1 MLMRYLNYSGASK
14 MFLWVAKEL
23 AATGNTV
30 TIYVFSNDISR
41 SPETNIQF
49 INEDLSRKNIITRIK
64 SVRKVIKE
72 SDADVSISFLLDANV
87 YNTMACIGLKT
98 KSIICERSDP
108 YKPRYYKLKIF
119 KPLFRFANGAVFQL
133 KKVAEYYS
141 NIKGTTAIIPNPV
154 TISSNVD
161 LKPFKQREKQ
171 IVTVGRIAI
180 EQKRNDIQIKAFALV
195 HKKYPDYKLVIYGN
209 SSNNDDKKL
218 RQLIAELKLTD
229 HVIMPGVVDNVQE
242 KIKDSQIY
250 LITSDYEGIPNSLIE
265 AMVIGLPCISTDC
278 RPGGASLL
286 IQNKENGLLTPCN
299 DYQAI
304 ADKICWLIEHPLEAD
319 KMGEKAKMI
328 ADKFS
333 ESIIASMW
341 NKYIEE
347 VTKTNIHE
355 QSNK

>member
-1 MLMRYLNYSGASK
+1 M
-14 MFLWVAKEL
+14 
-23 AATGNTV
+23 
-30 TIYVFSNDISR
+30 
-41 SPETNIQF
+41 
-49 INEDLSRKNIITRIK
+49 
-64 SVRKVIKE
+64 
-72 SDADVSISFLLDANV
+72 
-87 YNTMACIGLKT
+87 
-98 KSIICERSDP
+98 
-108 YKPRYYKLKIF
+108 
-119 KPLFRFANGAVFQL
+119 
-133 KKVAEYYS
+133 
-141 NIKGTTAIIPNPV
+141 
-154 TISSNVD
+154 
-161 LKPFKQREKQ
+161 
-171 IVTVGRIAI
+171 
-180 EQKRNDIQIKAFALV
+180 
-195 HKKYPDYKLVIYGN
+195 VIYGN